1 MKISINKI
9 LAITFIASLFV
20 ILGNNTLK
28 ACEIEFEVV
37 KGKKEVY
44 EKGDEVIINVKVML
58 THRICPESLNKT
70 KFDSDGIKIL
80 GATSW
85 KETSPGIWERKL
97 KTRVEGN
104 EKGELT
110 LSATRTCH
118 KEGGF
123 GSITLKYKNN

>member
-1 MKISINKI
+1 MNKFLI
-9 LAITFIASLFV
+9 TAIVASFFL
-20 ILGNNTLK
+20 ILGNNTLQ
-28 ACEIEFEVV
+28 ACEIELEVI

-44 EKGDEVIINVKVML
+44 EKGDEVILNVKVMR
-58 THRICPESLNKT
+58 THRICSESIDKT

-104 EKGELT
+104 KKGELT
-110 LSATRTCH
+110 LSATRTCN
-118 KEGGF
+118 KKGGF